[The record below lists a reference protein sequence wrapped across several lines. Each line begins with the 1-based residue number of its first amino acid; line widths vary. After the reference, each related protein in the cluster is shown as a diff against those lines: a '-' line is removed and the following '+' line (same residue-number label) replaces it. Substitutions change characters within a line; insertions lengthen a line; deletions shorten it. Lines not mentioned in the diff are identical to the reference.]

1 MKFQVYECARAV
13 SFALLAMSISAQA
26 QETLRT
32 EEVRVTASRVEQEL
46 LDVPMSVS
54 VVTKEEIE
62 RSNAKTVG
70 DVLKNVPG
78 VRVMNDGSQGMK
90 RIQIRGEDAFRT
102 VVMIDGQRIAEHK
115 SMSGAPILIDPSMIE
130 RIEVIK
136 GPASVLYGSDAI
148 GGAVNII
155 TKKGGERPVEGEI
168 SAGMTSG
175 NSGTSLSG
183 SIFGAYEGWE
193 YRVAASH
200 EKAGNLHT
208 PFGEVENTDFS
219 AKNASLYVAY
229 NFTEDLKAGV
239 TLDHYDLDFNT
250 GLQDMAAAGYDD
262 FLVAVPEWKRT
273 KAGAFVEAKN
283 LTENLVRVR
292 ADAFYQK
299 SDKWMH
305 NRVWTTQSVTAPVYT
320 GKMNMK
326 MDNYADNELDQY
338 GVAIQTDWQ
347 LGDLHYLIA
356 GYEFNYDD
364 LEALTNTHSRQNWTP
379 DFAMSPD
386 SNKRKLS
393 RNTGY
398 QQMHAVYAAM
408 ESLLPADFTLNYG
421 ARYTWV
427 ESEVKTWE
435 GETPPSTD
443 LTSDPGTPRLAYKDK
458 KSSNDGRAVFN
469 LGTVWRGIEHTAL
482 RATWAQGFR
491 APNLMERYIPT
502 SMGGGNVVAN
512 PDLEPERSNNYEI
525 GARFTP
531 GRAVLDV
538 AVFYSDADN
547 YIATFEVQSKTYMN
561 KNVAGAKTHGIEIEA
576 SYRFENGFEPYVNG
590 TWMRRKFEQDGHSTY
605 DSGTPELYGRYGV
618 RWFGELQGAS
628 LRTDFYAVSQSE
640 TAQYDFDSKETTGYA
655 GSTYFNLEAGVAF
668 GPQNAYSFDVGLYNI
683 TDKAYKLSDAI
694 YEPGR
699 YFAAKFNAKF

>member
-1 MKFQVYECARAV
+1 
-13 SFALLAMSISAQA
+13 MSLSAQA

-54 VVTKEEIE
+54 VMTKEQIE
-62 RSNAKTVG
+62 RSSAKTVG
-70 DVLKNVPG
+70 DLLKNVPG

-102 VVMIDGQRIAEHK
+102 VVMIDGQRITEHK

-148 GGAVNII
+148 GGAINII
-155 TKKGGERPVEGEI
+155 TKKGGERPVQGEV

-175 NSGTSLSG
+175 NSGTSVSG
-183 SIFGAYEGWE
+183 SVFGTFNGWE
-193 YRVAASH
+193 YRVSASH

-283 LTENLVRVR
+283 LTENLVRIR

-305 NRVWTTQSVTAPVYT
+305 NRVWVSP
-320 GKMNMK
+320 MPDFFRK

-338 GVAIQTDWQ
+338 GVSLQTDWQ

-364 LEALTNTHSRQNWTP
+364 LEALTNTHTQVPGSYSRKQ
-379 DFAMSPD
+379 
-386 SNKRKLS
+386 S

-435 GETPPSTD
+435 GGTNAT
-443 LTSDPGTPRLAYKDK
+443 TDPGVPGLAYIDK

-538 AVFYSDADN
+538 AIFYSDADN
-547 YIATFEVQSKTYMN
+547 YIAKFEVEPDTYMN

-618 RWFGELQGAS
+618 RWYGDVQGAS

-640 TAQYDFDSKETTGYA
+640 TALYDFDDKVTTRYA

>member
-1 MKFQVYECARAV
+1 MKFHSYECARAV
-13 SFALLAMSISAQA
+13 SFALLAMSLSAQA

-155 TKKGGERPVEGEI
+155 TKKGGERPVQGEV
-168 SAGMTSG
+168 SAGMTSV

-250 GLQDMAAAGYDD
+250 GLQDMASAGYDD

-305 NRVWTTQSVTAPVYT
+305 NRVWVSPMPIYS
-320 GKMNMK
+320 MK

-338 GVAIQTDWQ
+338 GVSLQTDWQ

-364 LEALTNTHSRQNWTP
+364 LEALTNTHTRSDW
-379 DFAMSPD
+379 AMPGRED
-386 SNKRKLS
+386 GYTRKQS

-435 GETPPSTD
+435 GETSQSTD
-443 LTSDPGTPRLAYKDK
+443 ATTDPGVPGLAYKDK

-531 GRAVLDV
+531 GRAALDV

-547 YIATFEVQSKTYMN
+547 YIATFEVEPDTYMN

-618 RWFGELQGAS
+618 RWYGELQGAS

>member
-1 MKFQVYECARAV
+1 MKFQSYDCARAV
-13 SFALLAMSISAQA
+13 SFALLAMSLSAQA

-54 VVTKEEIE
+54 VMTEEQIE
-62 RSNAKTVG
+62 RSSAKTVG
-70 DVLKNVPG
+70 DLLKNVPG

-102 VVMIDGQRIAEHK
+102 VVMIDGQRITEHK

-148 GGAVNII
+148 GGAINII
-155 TKKGGERPVEGEI
+155 TKKGGERPVQGEV

-175 NSGTSLSG
+175 NSGTSVSG
-183 SIFGAYEGWE
+183 SIFGAFNGWE
-193 YRVAASH
+193 YRVSASH
-200 EKAGNLHT
+200 EKADNLHT
-208 PFGEVENTDFS
+208 PLGEVENTDFS
-219 AKNASLYVAY
+219 AKNASLYLAY
-229 NFTEDLKAGV
+229 NFNEDVKAGL

-250 GLQDMAAAGYDD
+250 GLQNMTAAGYDD

-273 KAGAFVEAKN
+273 KVGAFVEAKN
-283 LTENLVRVR
+283 LSDNLVRVR

-305 NRVWTTQSVTAPVYT
+305 NRVWVSPMPVYS
-320 GKMNMK
+320 MK
-326 MDNYADNELDQY
+326 MDNYADNQLDQY

-364 LEALTNTHSRQNWTP
+364 LEAMTNTHTRSDWALPNRN
-379 DFAMSPD
+379 D
-386 SNKRKLS
+386 SYTRKLS

-408 ESLLPADFTLNYG
+408 ESILPADFTLNYG

-435 GETPPSTD
+435 GQTSQTTDST
-443 LTSDPGTPRLAYKDK
+443 TDPGKPGLAYKDK

-547 YIATFEVQSKTYMN
+547 YIATFEVEPDTYMN

-618 RWFGELQGAS
+618 RWYGELQGAS

-640 TAQYDFDSKETTGYA
+640 TAQYNFDSKETTGYA

-668 GPQNAYSFDVGLYNI
+668 GPPNAYSFDVGLYNI

>member
-155 TKKGGERPVEGEI
+155 TKKGGERPVEGEV

-305 NRVWTTQSVTAPVYT
+305 NRVWVSPMPVYS
-320 GKMNMK
+320 MK

-338 GVAIQTDWQ
+338 GVSLQTDWQ

-364 LEALTNTHSRQNWTP
+364 LEALTNTHTRSDWSVPGRNDSYSRKQ
-379 DFAMSPD
+379 
-386 SNKRKLS
+386 S

-435 GETPPSTD
+435 GETSQSADAT
-443 LTSDPGTPRLAYKDK
+443 TDPGTPGLAYKDK
-458 KSSNDGRAVFN
+458 KSSSDGRAVFN

-482 RATWAQGFR
+482 RTTWAQGFR

-547 YIATFEVQSKTYMN
+547 YIATFEIQPGTYMN

-605 DSGTPELYGRYGV
+605 DSGTPELYGRYGI
-618 RWFGELQGAS
+618 RWYGDLKGAA

>member
-1 MKFQVYECARAV
+1 
-13 SFALLAMSISAQA
+13 MSLSAQA

-54 VVTKEEIE
+54 VMTKEQIE
-62 RSNAKTVG
+62 RSSAKTVG
-70 DVLKNVPG
+70 DLLKNVPG

-102 VVMIDGQRIAEHK
+102 VVMIDGQRITEHK

-148 GGAVNII
+148 GGAINII
-155 TKKGGERPVEGEI
+155 TKKGGERPVQGEV

-175 NSGTSLSG
+175 NSGTSVSG
-183 SIFGAYEGWE
+183 SIFGAFNGWE
-193 YRVAASH
+193 YRVSASH
-200 EKAGNLHT
+200 EKADNLHT
-208 PFGEVENTDFS
+208 PLGEVENTDFS
-219 AKNASLYVAY
+219 AKNASLYLAY
-229 NFTEDLKAGV
+229 NFNEDVKAGL

-250 GLQDMAAAGYDD
+250 GLQDMAEAGYDD
-262 FLVAVPEWKRT
+262 FLVAVPKWKRT
-273 KAGAFVEAKN
+273 KVGAFVEAKN

-305 NRVWTTQSVTAPVYT
+305 NRVWMTQKIPVAT
-320 GKMNMK
+320 LNMK

-338 GVAIQTDWQ
+338 GVSLQTDWQ

-364 LEALTNTHSRQNWTP
+364 LEALTKTHTRSDWTTRVPSP
-379 DFAMSPD
+379 DFTD
-386 SNKRKLS
+386 SNTRKLS

-408 ESLLPADFTLNYG
+408 ESILPADFTLNYG

-435 GETPPSTD
+435 GETAPSTD
-443 LTSDPGTPRLAYKDK
+443 MTTDPGTPSLNYKDK
-458 KSSNDGRAVFN
+458 KSESDSRVVFN

-502 SMGGGNVVAN
+502 SMGGGNIVIN
-512 PDLEPERSNNYEI
+512 PDLDPERSNNYEL

-538 AVFYSDADN
+538 AVFYSDASN
-547 YIATFEVQSKTYMN
+547 YIQAFKIAEETYMN
-561 KNVAGAKTHGIEIEA
+561 KNVGSAKTHGIEVEA

-590 TWMRRKFEQDGHSTY
+590 TWMRRKFEQDGTSTY

-618 RWFGELQGAS
+618 RWYGDVQGAS

-640 TAQYDFDSKETTGYA
+640 TALYDFDDKVTTRYA

-683 TDKAYKLSDAI
+683 TDKAYKLSDSI

>member
-1 MKFQVYECARAV
+1 MKFQSYDCARAV
-13 SFALLAMSISAQA
+13 SFALLAMSLSAQA

-54 VVTKEEIE
+54 VMTEEQIE
-62 RSNAKTVG
+62 RSSAKTVG
-70 DVLKNVPG
+70 DLLKNVPG

-102 VVMIDGQRIAEHK
+102 VVMIDGQRITEHK

-148 GGAVNII
+148 GGAINII
-155 TKKGGERPVEGEI
+155 TKKGGERPVQGEV

-175 NSGTSLSG
+175 NSGTSVSG
-183 SIFGAYEGWE
+183 SIFGAFNGWE
-193 YRVAASH
+193 YRVSASH
-200 EKAGNLHT
+200 EKADNLHT
-208 PFGEVENTDFS
+208 PLGEVENTDFS
-219 AKNASLYVAY
+219 AKNASLYLAY
-229 NFTEDLKAGV
+229 NFNEDVKAGL

-250 GLQDMAAAGYDD
+250 GLQNMTAAGYDD

-273 KAGAFVEAKN
+273 KVGAFVEAKD
-283 LTENLVRVR
+283 LSDNLVRVR

-305 NRVWTTQSVTAPVYT
+305 NRVWVSPMPVYS
-320 GKMNMK
+320 MK
-326 MDNYADNELDQY
+326 MDNYADNQLDQY

-364 LEALTNTHSRQNWTP
+364 LEAMTNTHTRSDWALPNRN
-379 DFAMSPD
+379 D
-386 SNKRKLS
+386 SYTRKLS

-408 ESLLPADFTLNYG
+408 ESILPADFTLNYG

-435 GETPPSTD
+435 GQTSQTTDST
-443 LTSDPGTPRLAYKDK
+443 TDPGKPGLAYKDK

-512 PDLEPERSNNYEI
+512 PDLEPERSNNYEL

-538 AVFYSDADN
+538 AVFYSDAKN
-547 YIATFEVQSKTYMN
+547 YIETFEVRPDEYMN
-561 KNVAGAKTHGIEIEA
+561 KNVAGAKTHGIEVEA

-590 TWMRRKFEQDGHSTY
+590 TWMRRKFEQDGTSTY

-618 RWFGELQGAS
+618 RWYGDVQGAS

-640 TAQYDFDSKETTGYA
+640 TALYDFDDKVTTRYA

-683 TDKAYKLSDAI
+683 TDKAYKLSDSI